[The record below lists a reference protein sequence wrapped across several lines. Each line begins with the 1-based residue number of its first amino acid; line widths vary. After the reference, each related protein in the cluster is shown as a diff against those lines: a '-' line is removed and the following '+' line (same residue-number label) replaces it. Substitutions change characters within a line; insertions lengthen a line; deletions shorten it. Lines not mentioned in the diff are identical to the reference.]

1 VQTTP
6 AAFEELNLGFCPV
19 WHSSKEVS
27 LPKHLTLLKENLS
40 AKEEELKTAELEAAE
55 YPSCLQITFLCY
67 CL

>member
-6 AAFEELNLGFCPV
+6 AAFEELHLGFCPV

-27 LPKHLTLLKENLS
+27 LPKHFILLKENLS
-40 AKEEELKTAELEAAE
+40 AEEEELKTAELEAAE